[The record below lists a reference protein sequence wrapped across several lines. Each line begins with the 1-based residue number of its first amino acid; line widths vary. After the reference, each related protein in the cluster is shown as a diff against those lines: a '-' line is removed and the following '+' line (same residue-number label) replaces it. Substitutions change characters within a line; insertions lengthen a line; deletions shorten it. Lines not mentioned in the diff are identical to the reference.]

1 MEIHE
6 RRSTGVKCQR
16 TAADSSGGPVVVV
29 TALYDAA
36 RLSANGATIV
46 PVGIPGYDTD
56 IDEGTEANGLVEK
69 ITAACESNMKDSGS
83 CQTNRELRCTSTR
96 WISSQRIKVRVSP

>member
-1 MEIHE
+1 MEIL
-6 RRSTGVKCQR
+6 RRGSTAVKCHR

-56 IDEGTEANGLVEK
+56 IDEGTEANSLVEK
-69 ITAACESNMKDSGS
+69 ITAACESNMGTNGS
-83 CQTNRELRCTSTR
+83 CQTNRELRCTSTH
-96 WISSQRIKVRVSP
+96 WILSQRITVRLSP